1 MDAETRHHLKENELA
16 ALLSKLRQS
25 DQTTIFL
32 ALAVI
37 VLIVLLIGVNAYR
50 GSVQAAEAEAW
61 SAMFALNPLNAE
73 TGGAALT
80 ELQSI
85 AEQHDGVLGA
95 VAAMR
100 AASTRTYE
108 VQMGDVED
116 PAAALEEASAML
128 TPVLRRVETLPSAVA
143 GPAHMLAAQIA
154 EGQRD
159 LETARGHYDALLA
172 PRFAG
177 NPLQAIA
184 NQRLQDLDAL
194 SSPVALAAGAPPQPQ
209 GTNLP
214 PGMSPSLIGPLQNRQ
229 ISPPTT
235 PPATNE
241 DAAPA
246 EAAGDAADAEA
257 RAEPAGD
264 GETDGVAEAE
274 APAAETEPTDA
285 SP

>member
-37 VLIVLLIGVNAYR
+37 LLIVLLIGVNAYR

-116 PAAALEEASAML
+116 PAAALEEASQML
-128 TPVLRRVETLPSAVA
+128 TPVLQRVETLPSAVA
-143 GPAHMLAAQIA
+143 GPAHMLAARIA

-172 PRFAG
+172 LRFAG

-194 SSPVALAAGAPPQPQ
+194 DAPIALAAGAPPQPE
-209 GTNLP
+209 GTNNLP
-214 PGMSPSLIGPLQNRQ
+214 PGVSPSLIGPLQNRQ
-229 ISPPTT
+229 ITSPTAPPTT
-235 PPATNE
+235 NQGADETE
-241 DAAPA
+241 APA
-246 EAAGDAADAEA
+246 EPAA
-257 RAEPAGD
+257 D
-264 GETDGVAEAE
+264 GETDGEAETE
-274 APAAETEPTDA
+274 APAAETEPADA